1 MKKLI
6 TLIISAALLI
16 GAFTCTASAAT
27 IEDVIAAVAANPLLS
42 YLEADVRN
50 VARNY
55 DFTSEQCD
63 TIIGLINAFNED
75 VDISIDDLGDINLG
89 EMTAEDIVNKGV
101 ELMGDACGTLDFNM
115 SVSTPT
121 DDVKDTVITV
131 TDKEGDV
138 VHVLDLN
145 VIRPTGFDASAV
157 DLNSNAS
164 ANNGIYVGMSVLF
177 TAMLAVVLLELK
189 KTRNAK

>member
-1 MKKLI
+1 
-6 TLIISAALLI
+6 
-16 GAFTCTASAAT
+16 
-27 IEDVIAAVAANPLLS
+27 
-42 YLEADVRN
+42 
-50 VARNY
+50 
-55 DFTSEQCD
+55 
-63 TIIGLINAFNED
+63 
-75 VDISIDDLGDINLG
+75 
-89 EMTAEDIVNKGV
+89 
-101 ELMGDACGTLDFNM
+101 MGDACGTLDFNM

-157 DLNSNAS
+157 DLNGAAS

-177 TAMLAVVLLELK
+177 AAMLAVVLLELK

>member
-6 TLIISAALLI
+6 TMIISAALLL
-16 GAFTCTASAAT
+16 GAFTCTANAAT
-27 IEDVIAAVAANPLLS
+27 IDDVVAAVAANPLLS

-63 TIIGLINAFNED
+63 TLISLINAFNAD
-75 VDISIDDLGDINLG
+75 VDISMDDLGNIDLG
-89 EMTAEDIVNKGV
+89 SMSAEDIVNKGV

-145 VIRPTGFDASAV
+145 VIRPTGFDTTSICVDAPAV
-157 DLNSNAS
+157 NNAP
-164 ANNGIYVGMSVLF
+164 YVAAIAVF
-177 TAMLAVVLLELK
+177 AAALAVVLLQLK
-189 KTRNAK
+189 KAKADK